1 MLDWKVYDFVLFLR
15 VWDQIS
21 LKYLLRSGNA
31 LERLQWGSIT
41 CLLIHFEQLSYLKCL
56 KLHFVKKVKISEDFW

>member
-41 CLLIHFEQLSYLKCL
+41 CLLIHFEQLSLLKSL
-56 KLHFVKKVKISEDFW
+56 EIK

>member
-21 LKYLLRSGNA
+21 LKYLLRSGNV
-31 LERLQWGSIT
+31 LEWVLQGSIT
-41 CLLIHFEQLSYLKCL
+41 CLLIHFEQLSLLKSLEITFCE
-56 KLHFVKKVKISEDFW
+56 KS